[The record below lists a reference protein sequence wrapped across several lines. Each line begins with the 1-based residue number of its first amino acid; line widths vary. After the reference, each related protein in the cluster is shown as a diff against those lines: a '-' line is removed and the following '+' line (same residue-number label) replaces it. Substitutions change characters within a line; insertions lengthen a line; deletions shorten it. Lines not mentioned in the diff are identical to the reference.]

1 MSLTPFA
8 VLSGPKVADFFCS
21 LPFGGRFKAG
31 CETETLPGAPPM
43 EDHLIIVGYGLNGR
57 ILAKAA
63 QVGEI
68 PHIVIDMNPETVM
81 REREKGENIFFGD
94 ATNPTIL
101 THANIGQARILVIV
115 INDPV
120 STRAITRLARQMN
133 PGLFI
138 LVRTRFLTDVTLL
151 RNMGADEVISEDFET
166 SMEIFTRV
174 LKKYL
179 VPEAIIDCYIKE
191 VRAGTYDML
200 RSPSAFSANFSDL
213 KVNLPDLAMCTLLVE
228 QGSTVC
234 GRTLADLDIRRR
246 YAVSVLA
253 VKRQQQV
260 IENPSGEMDLQ
271 PGDEV
276 IVMGAPDKIKNIEG
290 LFRTIKEAG
299 DSENAGVLHD

>member
-1 MSLTPFA
+1 M
-8 VLSGPKVADFFCS
+8 K
-21 LPFGGRFKAG
+21 
-31 CETETLPGAPPM
+31 
-43 EDHLIIVGYGLNGR
+43 DHLIIVGYGLNGR
-57 ILAKAA
+57 VLAKAA
-63 QVGEI
+63 RVGGI
-68 PHIVIDMNPETVM
+68 PYVVIDMNPETVR
-81 REREKGENIFFGD
+81 REREAGENIFFGD
-94 ATNPTIL
+94 ATNSTIL
-101 THANIGQARILVIV
+101 AYANIEQARILVIV

-138 LVRTRFLTDVTLL
+138 LVRTRFLADVTQLK
-151 RNMGADEVISEDFET
+151 NMGADEVISEDFET
-166 SMEIFTRV
+166 SVEIFTRV
-174 LKKYL
+174 LKKYM
-179 VPEAIIDCYIKE
+179 VPEAIIDCYVRE